1 LCLSLWAAPGNGEL
15 EPRRGWRSALAV
27 WRRRLVADQARE
39 KVCAIIHMRQYELD
53 SLIRDARARRIR
65 KGEPD
70 ELPDRLVRAERLVA
84 EPVSRVDDIRA
95 SAVQT

>member
-1 LCLSLWAAPGNGEL
+1 
-15 EPRRGWRSALAV
+15 
-27 WRRRLVADQARE
+27 
-39 KVCAIIHMRQYELD
+39 MRQYELD